1 MVIVRMTNLAG
12 MITIILT
19 IVVIIYGTIIFT
31 EQVLDAQYMV
41 GKTNDTNDNSINKSG
56 TISSLPM
63 PIRPPFA

>member
-1 MVIVRMTNLAG
+1 MVIVRMINLAG
-12 MITIILT
+12 IITIILT

>member
-12 MITIILT
+12 IITIILT

>member
-1 MVIVRMTNLAG
+1 MVIVRMINLAG